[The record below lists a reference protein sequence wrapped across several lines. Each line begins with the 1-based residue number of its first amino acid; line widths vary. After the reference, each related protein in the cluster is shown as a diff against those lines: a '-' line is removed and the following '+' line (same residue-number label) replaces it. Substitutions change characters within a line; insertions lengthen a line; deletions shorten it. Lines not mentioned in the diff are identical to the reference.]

1 MYMFQ
6 LKKSHPIPFLQQ
18 KEKEPSETSESDN
31 GLYTLTA
38 ENFDRH
44 VEIGLHFVKFYA
56 PW

>member
-1 MYMFQ
+1 M
-6 LKKSHPIPFLQQ
+6 
-18 KEKEPSETSESDN
+18 EANEADN

-44 VEIGLHFVKFYA
+44 VEMGLHFIKFYA